1 MRKIKPISE
10 ARSRGI
16 GSGTAKGMVK
26 KVLLCIAGGS
36 MVVSLFL
43 TSSIKAEAKSPVYQ
57 TSQSDDGI
65 PKEIREVFEKVGEDF
80 GICPELMEAMAY
92 RESRFVESVKSGN
105 YYGIMQVNVKIHKD
119 RIEKY
124 GYTADDLLKAEPCI
138 TVAADYL
145 KELFDTYGD
154 DDPLI
159 LMYYSG
165 NSKAIPNYKEY
176 GWTCPYV
183 KSTLARAAE
192 YERKHGK

>member
-16 GSGTAKGMVK
+16 GSGTTKGMVK

-43 TSSIKAEAKSPVYQ
+43 TSSITAEAKSPVYQ

-176 GWTCPYV
+176 GWMCPYV

>member
-1 MRKIKPISE
+1 MRHVKRVPK
-10 ARSRGI
+10 A
-16 GSGTAKGMVK
+16 GSGGNRSGTSKGMLK
-26 KVLLCIAGGS
+26 KVLLSIIGGI
-36 MVVSLFL
+36 MMVSLIL
-43 TSSIKAEAKSPVYQ
+43 TSSITAGAIGPVYQ

-65 PKEIREVFEKVGEDF
+65 PIETREIFEKVGEEFD
-80 GICPELMEAMAY
+80 ICPELMEAMAY
-92 RESRFVESVKSGN
+92 RESRFIENVKNGN
-105 YYGIMQVNVKIHKD
+105 HYGLLQINVKIHKD

-124 GYTADDLLKAEPCI
+124 GYTAEDMLKAEPNI

-165 NSKAIPNYKEY
+165 NRKAVSNYKEY

-183 KSTLARAAE
+183 NDVLKRAAE

>member
-1 MRKIKPISE
+1 MRHVKRVPE
-10 ARSRGI
+10 ARSRGER
-16 GSGTAKGMVK
+16 SGRPAGIAR
-26 KVLLCIAGGS
+26 KVLLSIIGGI
-36 MVVSLFL
+36 MMVSLFL
-43 TSSIKAEAKSPVYQ
+43 TSSITAGAKNPVYQ

-65 PKEIREVFEKVGEDF
+65 PKEIKEIFERVGEQY

-92 RESRFVESVKSGN
+92 NESRFVEDVKRRN

-124 GYTADDLLKAEPCI
+124 GYTEEDLLKAEPCI
-138 TVAADYL
+138 IVAADYI

-154 DDPLI
+154 DDPII
-159 LMYYSG
+159 LMHYSG

-176 GWTCPYV
+176 GWMPPYV
-183 KSTLARAAE
+183 TRTLKRSAE

>member
-1 MRKIKPISE
+1 MRKIKPVSE
-10 ARSRGI
+10 AGSRGK
-16 GSGTAKGMVK
+16 GSGTSKEMVK
-26 KVLLCIAGGS
+26 RVLKVIAGGIM
-36 MVVSLFL
+36 MVSFIL
-43 TSSIKAEAKSPVYQ
+43 TSSITAGAKGPVYQ

-65 PKEIREVFEKVGEDF
+65 PKETKEIFDKVGEDF

-92 RESRFVESVKSGN
+92 RESRFVESARSGN

-124 GYTADDLLKAEPCI
+124 GYTAEDLLKAEPCI
-138 TVAADYL
+138 IVAADYL

-176 GWTCPYV
+176 GWMCPYV